1 MALTSDMPMDRKKI
15 TRWITDITQKQG
27 QNILRAK
34 GIIDIAGN
42 DRRLVFQA
50 VHMILEGDLQR
61 RWKPDEKRY
70 SRIVFIGRE
79 LDAAALKTSFEACTA
94 TRGETVKA

>member
-1 MALTSDMPMDRKKI
+1 MDRKKI
-15 TRWITDITQKQG
+15 TRWISEITQTQG

-42 DRRLVFQA
+42 NRRLVFQS
-50 VHMILEGDLQR
+50 VHMVLEGDLQR
-61 RWKPDEKRY
+61 EWKPEEKRI

-79 LDAAALKTSFEACTA
+79 LDTESLKAGFEACVA
-94 TRGETVKA
+94 S

>member
-1 MALTSDMPMDRKKI
+1 MDRKKI
-15 TRWITDITQKQG
+15 TRWITDLTQNQG
-27 QNILRAK
+27 ENILRAK

-50 VHMILEGDLQR
+50 VHMVLEGDLQR
-61 RWKPDEKRY
+61 EWKRDEKRI

-79 LDAAALKTSFEACTA
+79 LDAEALKSSFEACA
-94 TRGETVKA
+94 ANPAEAIGA